1 MKYLLLLMLATV
13 LVFCGCDDDGDGG
26 DAGMSDT
33 DSTSDPECDGD
44 GPDNGCL
51 AGFYCDVN
59 NTCQQDCTTN
69 QQCELLHG
77 EYWEC
82 NEYGQCIFVGQ

>member
-1 MKYLLLLMLATV
+1 MKYFNKTSTMLMALCLMVGFALAIS
-13 LVFCGCDDDGDGG
+13 C
-26 DAGMSDT
+26 S
-33 DSTSDPECDGD
+33 DSTSAPECDGD
-44 GPDNGCL
+44 GADNGCL